1 MPKKSTP
8 KTVLVLEDDIDLR
21 KFAAWMLESEGFQV
35 IQEADGEAGLELL
48 RQRQVDLLLLDIKLP
63 SRDGWSILEEMK
75 NTPKLSM
82 VPVIIFTASADI
94 SNRDRALKMGAAD
107 YLIKPI
113 GAEFLK
119 ESVKRIFLSSTQ

>member
-48 RQRQVDLLLLDIKLP
+48 LQRQIDLLLLDIKLP
-63 SRDGWSILEEMK
+63 SRDGWSILEEMR
-75 NTPKLSM
+75 NTPKLST

-94 SNRDRALKMGAAD
+94 SNKDRALKMGAAD
-107 YLIKPI
+107 YLVKPLS
-113 GAEFLK
+113 AEVLK
-119 ESVKRIFLSSTQ
+119 NCVTRILLH

>member
-1 MPKKSTP
+1 MSKKSMP

-63 SRDGWSILEEMK
+63 SRDGWSILEEMR
-75 NTPKLSM
+75 NTPKLST

-107 YLIKPI
+107 YLIKPFS
-113 GAEFLK
+113 AEFLK
-119 ESVKRIFLSSTQ
+119 ESVKRILLLSTQ

>member
-1 MPKKSTP
+1 MSKESTP

-63 SRDGWSILEEMK
+63 SRDGWSILEEMR
-75 NTPKLSM
+75 NTPKLST